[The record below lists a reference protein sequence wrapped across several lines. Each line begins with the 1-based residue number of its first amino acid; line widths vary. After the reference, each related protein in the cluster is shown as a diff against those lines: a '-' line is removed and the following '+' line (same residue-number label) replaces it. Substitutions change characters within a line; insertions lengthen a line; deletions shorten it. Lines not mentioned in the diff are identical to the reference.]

1 MSQLRDRMIEDLR
14 LRGRAQNTID
24 TYVRCVR
31 KLVEWAG
38 VAPSK
43 IDATIVRAFLLY
55 LMDERRL
62 SAASHGVY
70 VGAIV
75 FFFTVTLRRAEV
87 VADIARRKVPMTVPK
102 VPSRMQVLQLI
113 EGASILKHKAMM
125 TTLYGAG
132 LRVGELR
139 RLQIADIDSQSM
151 VIHVREAKC
160 RRARDAILSPR
171 MLAVLRAHYASSR
184 PTGPYIFP
192 GYRAEAPLSRNAV
205 SKAMN
210 NAARNAGLTIH
221 IYPHLLRHAFATHL
235 LEDGVDLRTV
245 QVLLGHS
252 CIQSTMTYLHVSE
265 ARRQAVHSPLDALPK
280 EGSSS
285 TGA

>member
-1 MSQLRDRMIEDLR
+1 MSQLRDRMVEDLR
-14 LRGRAQNTID
+14 LRGLAKNTID
-24 TYVRCVR
+24 AYVRCVR

-102 VPSRMQVLQLI
+102 VPSRAQVAQLI
-113 EGASILKHKAMM
+113 EGASIPKHKAMM

-132 LRVGELR
+132 LRVGEMR
-139 RLQIADIDSQSM
+139 RLQIGDIDSQSM
-151 VIHVREAKC
+151 VIHVREAK
-160 RRARDAILSPR
+160 RYRARDALLSPR
-171 MLAVLRAHYASSR
+171 MLAVLRAYYASSR

-192 GYRAEAPLSRNAV
+192 GYGTESPLSRNAV
-205 SKAMN
+205 SKAMKH
-210 NAARNAGLTIH
+210 AARNAGLTIH
-221 IYPHLLRHAFATHL
+221 IYPHRLRHAFATHL

-252 CIQSTMTYLHVSE
+252 CLQSTMTYLHVSE
-265 ARRQAVHSPLDALPK
+265 ARRRAVHSPLDALAQDGP
-280 EGSSS
+280 SS
-285 TGA
+285 TPE